1 MATSRLFRSLVA
13 GLYGH
18 ISFSSPRRALWPHLD
33 HKASKLPIK
42 RSSRVAV
49 KRDYK
54 MSTGPR
60 QAMAKLCAAR
70 PLRFY
75 WQPLVGALELSV
87 GDFLIKSVHNLRKHI
102 KNLVFSDI
110 RLLPADSSK
119 PISGFSTHFAA
130 EGRTFF
136 LKMHFFKKYWWPSR
150 AILVP
155 AAG

>member
-1 MATSRLFRSLVA
+1 MTERYMATSRLFRKVVA
-13 GLYGH
+13 GLAAH
-18 ISFSSPRRALWPHLD
+18 MRIILHWRACRPHLN
-33 HKASKLPIK
+33 HKARKLPIE
-42 RSSRVAV
+42 SSSSVAV
-49 KRDYK
+49 DRDCK
-54 MSTGPR
+54 MSTGSR
-60 QAMAKLCAAR
+60 QAVAKLCAAR

-136 LKMHFFKKYWWPSR
+136 
-150 AILVP
+150 
-155 AAG
+155 